1 MTGGETFGGV
11 FQKQVRV
18 TTRTFRSADSKD
30 AYHVVIGAHQ
40 MNPRAM

>member
-18 TTRTFRSADSKD
+18 TTSTFRSEESKD
-30 AYHVVIGAHQ
+30 AYHGVIGAHQ
-40 MNPRAM
+40 MNPRVM